1 MTDGTMKRN
10 RLRLLGRR
18 PRQVEPPA
26 CWDGPVGAPKVLI
39 EEYDSALREAM
50 TKALEGAGY
59 QTASCSGPGH
69 HGEGSCPLVDGSGC
83 PAVDDADVI
92 LQVLAPHDLAMED
105 VRKAIQDHEPD
116 LSIAVMAP
124 RAMAA
129 QHPDLVEGTQIWT
142 GPLSSEGVATAVDQA
157 LTASHAPGTR

>member
-1 MTDGTMKRN
+1 MTDGTVKGM
-10 RLRLLGRR
+10 LFRLLGRR

-26 CWDGPVGAPKVLI
+26 CWDGPVGAPRVLI
-39 EEYDSALREAM
+39 EQYDSALREAM

-83 PAVDDADVI
+83 PAVDDADVV
-92 LQVLAPHDLAMED
+92 LQVLAPHDLAMDE
-105 VRKAIQDHEPD
+105 VRKAIQDHDPD

-124 RAMAA
+124 RAVAA
-129 QHPDLVEGTQIWT
+129 RHPDLVEGTQVWT
-142 GPLSSEGVATAVDQA
+142 GTLSSEGVATAVDQA
-157 LTASHAPGTR
+157 LTVAQVPGPR

>member
-50 TKALEGAGY
+50 AAALESAGY
-59 QTASCSGPGH
+59 QTAACPGPGR
-69 HGEGSCPLVDGSGC
+69 HGEGSCPVVEGGGC
-83 PAVDDADVI
+83 RAVDAADVVI
-92 LQVLAPHDLAMED
+92 HVLASHDHGINE
-105 VRKAIQDHEPD
+105 VRKAIQHHDPD

-124 RAMAA
+124 AA
-129 QHPDLVEGTQIWT
+129 AAARPPDLGDGPHGGT
-142 GPLSSEGVATAVDQA
+142 GPLSSQGVVNAVDEA
-157 LTASHAPGTR
+157 LAAAQAPGPR